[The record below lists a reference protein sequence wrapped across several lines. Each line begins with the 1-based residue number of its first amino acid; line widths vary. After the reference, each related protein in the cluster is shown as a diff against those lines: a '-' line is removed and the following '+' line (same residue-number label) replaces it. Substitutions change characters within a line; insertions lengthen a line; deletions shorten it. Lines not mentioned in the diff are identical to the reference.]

1 MDTLNNLQLNKKGI
15 IKSLNCNGDI
25 RRRLLD
31 LGLVKG
37 TTITPVLVSPSKGL
51 KAFFVRG
58 SLIALRDEDS
68 SYIKVSFI

>member
-1 MDTLNNLQLNKKGI
+1 MDTLNNLKLNKKGI

-37 TTITPVLVSPSKGL
+37 TAITPVLVSPSKGL
-51 KAFFVRG
+51 KAFLVRG

-68 SYIKVSFI
+68 SFIKVSF